1 MPTMFRLTV
10 GGITIEFILF
20 TGVQHRQA
28 GRAKEVP
35 VRTWSVAARIL
46 AGQLLLV
53 ALITAGVSAVLFLDA
68 RQQSH
73 DRAAQRML
81 SVASAIADNPLVLE
95 AVRSPAPTAALQPYA
110 EAVRRDAPADFIT
123 IMAPDGTRFTHP
135 DPQEIGRKY
144 IGSIET
150 ARRGQPE
157 TEQFAGTLGPSVRA
171 IVPVKDAAG
180 TVRALVAAGVTVTN
194 VSVAANARL
203 PFVLLTGVALLAVA
217 SAASWL
223 LSRYL
228 RRVTLGWGPEQLS
241 SIFVSYESLLHS
253 VQEGLLMMDTQG
265 RMVLYNDQAAR
276 LLDLPLR
283 DPGTPPVDVAALP
296 LPGDLRELLLS
307 GRQARDEHYAT
318 KDRILVVS
326 QDPAL
331 QPGRPGTA
339 GAGTGSGQRL
349 GTVAILR
356 DQTELQSLAGEIESM
371 RTLAGALRAQ
381 THEHSNRLHTIV
393 SLIEL
398 GRGDEALQFAARD
411 LQQSQQLTDEVVAAV
426 DEPFITALLVGKAAQ
441 ANELGVNLAITAG
454 STGAGAPASGTGLDP
469 ADLVTIVGNLLDNAF
484 DAVTAPAAGS
494 APARDKE
501 VSVDFLSTP
510 DRLWIEVRDN
520 GPGLTGEAL
529 QRAFDLGFSTKPA
542 GVQGRGI
549 GLALVRQTV
558 SRLQGDIT
566 VEDDDGTVFTVGL
579 PLRPEGGK
587 P

>member
-1 MPTMFRLTV
+1 
-10 GGITIEFILF
+10 
-20 TGVQHRQA
+20 
-28 GRAKEVP
+28 VP
-35 VRTWSVAARIL
+35 VRNWSVAARIF

-53 ALITAGVSAVLFLDA
+53 ALITAGVSTVLFLDA

-81 SVASAIADNPLVLE
+81 SVASAVADNPLVLD
-95 AVRSPAPTAALQPYA
+95 AVRSPSPSATLQPYA

-144 IGSIET
+144 IGSIDA
-150 ARRGQPE
+150 ARRGQAE
-157 TEQFAGTLGPSVRA
+157 TEEFAGTLGPSVRA

-180 TVRALVAAGVTVTN
+180 AVKALVAAGETVTN

-203 PFVLLTGVALLAVA
+203 PFVILTGVALLAVS

-253 VQEGLLMMDTQG
+253 VHEGLLMVDNQG
-265 RMVLYNDQAAR
+265 RLVLYNDQAAR

-283 DPGTPPVDVAALP
+283 EPGSPPLDVASLP

-318 KDRILVVS
+318 EDRVLVVS

-331 QPGRPGTA
+331 APVRPGAKAA
-339 GAGTGSGQRL
+339 GPGPGSGQRL
-349 GTVAILR
+349 GSVAILR
-356 DQTELQSLAGEIESM
+356 DQTEIQSLAGEVESM

-398 GRGDEALQFAARD
+398 GRGDEALRFAARD

-454 STGAGAPASGTGLDP
+454 STGAGTPAPGKGLDP

-484 DAVTAPAAGS
+484 DAVTAQPPGAD
-494 APARDKE
+494 PARDRE
-501 VSVDFLSTP
+501 VSVDFLTTP

-520 GPGLTGEAL
+520 GPGLTGETL
-529 QRAFDLGFSTKPA
+529 QKAFDLGYSTKPA
-542 GVQGRGI
+542 GAQGRGI

-558 SRLQGDIT
+558 NRLQGEIT
-566 VEDDDGTVFTVGL
+566 VEHDDGTVFTVGL
-579 PLRPEGGK
+579 PLQPEGGK

>member
-1 MPTMFRLTV
+1 M
-10 GGITIEFILF
+10 GN
-20 TGVQHRQA
+20 
-28 GRAKEVP
+28 
-35 VRTWSVAARIL
+35 WSVAARIF

-81 SVASAIADNPLVLE
+81 SVAAAVADNPLVLD
-95 AVRSPAPTAALQPYA
+95 AVRSPSPTAALQPYA
-110 EAVRRDAPADFIT
+110 EAIRRDAPVDFVT
-123 IMAPDGTRFTHP
+123 IMSPDGTRFTHP

-144 IGSIET
+144 IGSIDA
-150 ARRGQPE
+150 ARHGLPQ
-157 TEQFAGTLGPSVRA
+157 TEVFAGTLGPSVRA

-180 TVRALVAAGVTVTN
+180 KVKALVAAGVTVTN

-203 PFVLLTGVALLAVA
+203 PFVILTGLALLAV
-217 SAASWL
+217 SSVASWL

-241 SIFVSYESLLHS
+241 SIFVSYDSLLHS
-253 VQEGLLMMDTQG
+253 VHEGLLMVDNQG
-265 RMVLYNDQAAR
+265 RLVLYNDHAAR

-283 DPGTPPVDVAALP
+283 EPASPPVEVASLP
-296 LPGDLRELLLS
+296 LPQNLRELLLS

-318 KDRILVVS
+318 ADRILVVS

-331 QPGRPGTA
+331 RPVRPGSRTA
-339 GAGTGSGQRL
+339 GPGPAEQRL
-349 GTVAILR
+349 GAVAILR
-356 DQTELQSLAGEIESM
+356 DHTEIQSLTGEVESM

-398 GRGDEALQFAARD
+398 GRGDEALRFAARD

-441 ANELGVNLAITAG
+441 ANELGVNLTITAG
-454 STGAGAPASGTGLDP
+454 STGAGTPAAGKGLDP

-484 DAVTAPAAGS
+484 DAVTAQAAG
-494 APARDKE
+494 AGPAGDKE
-501 VSVDFLSTP
+501 VSVDFLTTP

-520 GPGLTGEAL
+520 GPGLTGETL
-529 QRAFDLGFSTKPA
+529 QKAFDLGYSTKPA
-542 GVQGRGI
+542 GAQGRGI

-558 SRLQGDIT
+558 RRLQGEIT
-566 VEDDDGTVFTVGL
+566 VEHDDGTVFTVGL
-579 PLRPEGGK
+579 PLQGQAAAAGGGK